1 MMRHCFVAYALKKIL
16 KTLFTKP
23 GPMWKRCRR
32 AAARRSCGD
41 EPAQTAPGGTH
52 DEPQPVQRHPALDT
66 TKPAVHGL
74 TGLVGGDVPGYR
86 RSGPPAF
93 AGGPIPATRCPAGH
107 PAMPDDFAPRP
118 PPSAHTP
125 GHATTLKSRVMG
137 QMVVAR

>member
-66 TKPAVHGL
+66 AKAAVHGL
-74 TGLVGGDVPGYR
+74 TGLIGGDVRGFR
-86 RSGPPAF
+86 RDCRPACD
-93 AGGPIPATRCPAGH
+93 ADHVPERRRPAGID
-107 PAMPDDFAPRP
+107 AGADDLEPRLP
-118 PPSAHTP
+118 QIAVER
-125 GHATTLKSRVMG
+125 GLG
-137 QMVVAR
+137 QMESRKIAV